1 MNFQQFFLD
10 NLSQNKLVNLNHNYK
25 RMKNRYTLM
34 SEINVTPFVDVM
46 LVLLIVFMVTAPLLT
61 VGIPVDLP
69 KVKADALTDQKD
81 PLEITVKLDGSVFL
95 GESEVE
101 VNNLIPRLNAI
112 TDQNMEA
119 RIYLRGDRVVAYGRI
134 MEIMSLVNSAGYI
147 KVALVTQNPK
157 DN

>member
-1 MNFQQFFLD
+1 
-10 NLSQNKLVNLNHNYK
+10 
-25 RMKNRYTLM
+25 M

-69 KVKADALTDQKD
+69 KVKASALTDQKD
-81 PLEITVKLDGSVFL
+81 PLEITVKIGGEIYL
-95 GESEVE
+95 GESKVEVE
-101 VNNLIPRLNAI
+101 NLIPRLNAI
-112 TDQNMEA
+112 TELNKEA
-119 RIYLRGDRVVAYGRI
+119 RIYVRGDRVVAYGRI

-157 DN
+157 EN

>member
-1 MNFQQFFLD
+1 
-10 NLSQNKLVNLNHNYK
+10 
-25 RMKNRYTLM
+25 M

-69 KVKADALTDQKD
+69 KVKASALTDQKD
-81 PLEITVKLDGSVFL
+81 PLEITVKIGGEIYL
-95 GESEVE
+95 GESEVDVE
-101 VNNLIPRLNAI
+101 NLIPRLNAI
-112 TDQNMEA
+112 TELNKEA
-119 RIYLRGDRVVAYGRI
+119 RIYVRGDRVVAYGRI

-157 DN
+157 EN

>member
-1 MNFQQFFLD
+1 
-10 NLSQNKLVNLNHNYK
+10 
-25 RMKNRYTLM
+25 M

-69 KVKADALTDQKD
+69 KVKASALTDQKD
-81 PLEITVKLDGSVFL
+81 PLEITVKIGGEIYL
-95 GESEVE
+95 GESEVDIE
-101 VNNLIPRLNAI
+101 NLIPRLNAI
-112 TDQNMEA
+112 TELNKEA
-119 RIYLRGDRVVAYGRI
+119 RIYVRGDRVVAYGRI

-157 DN
+157 EN